1 MKKLCSLLIVYGFV
15 WMVAEVA
22 DGVEYLRTGHTELS

>member
-1 MKKLCSLLIVYGFV
+1 MTLFAREGLALASIAGFV

-22 DGVEYLRTGHTELS
+22 RLIG